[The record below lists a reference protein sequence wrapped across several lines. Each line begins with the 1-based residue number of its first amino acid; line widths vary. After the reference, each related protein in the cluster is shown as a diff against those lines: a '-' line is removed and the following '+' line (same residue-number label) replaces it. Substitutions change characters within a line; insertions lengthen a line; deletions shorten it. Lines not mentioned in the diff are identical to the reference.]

1 MYAHMIRDSTGVEVG
16 QMVKAGDYIG
26 RVGNTGVTSGSH
38 LHLAI
43 IVDGVHIDPFE
54 FLLNNTKG
62 N

>member
-1 MYAHMIRDSTGVEVG
+1 MIRDSTGVEVG
-16 QMVKAGDYIG
+16 QIVKAGDYIG

-43 IVDGVHIDPFE
+43 RVDGVPVDPFE

>member
-1 MYAHMIRDSTGVEVG
+1 MIRDSTGVEVG
-16 QMVKAGDYIG
+16 QQVKAGDYIG
-26 RVGNTGVTSGSH
+26 RVGDSGVTSGAH

-54 FLLNNTKG
+54 FLKKHTKG